1 MSEFDLKE
9 TEKRMVAEEI
19 RSRAWYAEYKH
30 TYTHLPERMGGSL
43 LKEAVDSLSQGD
55 EIDDLIIAAYD
66 NGNTE
71 TVGFL
76 VSLMINRYRKRAAE
90 RTANEVTG
98 E

>member
-1 MSEFDLKE
+1 MSDQDLKAVE
-9 TEKRMVAEEI
+9 AHGVAVDRREM
-19 RSRAWYAEYKH
+19 AWQSVYQDSYRQ
-30 TYTHLPERMGGSL
+30 LPEQRGGGL

-76 VSLMINRYRKRAAE
+76 VSLLINRYRKREAE
-90 RTANEVTG
+90 RAADEATG